1 MAVCYGGNWQFVKE
15 EIIQKGHI
23 YRINEL
29 SDLYKRLQEEEGLE
43 KVGCENRSVK
53 QRLQNDFPQ
62 DSNFMS
68 SPVLCH
74 LL

>member
-15 EIIQKGHI
+15 ELIQKGHI

-43 KVGCENRSVK
+43 KDGCENRSVK

-68 SPVLCH
+68 SPVLCY